1 MLAII
6 HFVETL
12 SMWMGKAFGWCIIV
26 LAFGIGYEVFVR
38 YALRDPTSWAYDMS
52 YIMYG
57 AMFLMAGPYALARD
71 GHVRGDVLYRLMPT
85 RVQAGLDFVL
95 YLIFYFPGILALI
108 YSGWIF
114 AKMAWTFK
122 EVSVNSPAGIPVYP
136 LKMLIPVAGVL
147 LLLQGLAELARC
159 VRCLRDGAWP
169 RRLHDVEE
177 LETVI
182 VEQHRKA
189 EGDRA

>member
-6 HFVETL
+6 HFVESL

-71 GHVRGDVLYRLMPT
+71 GHVRGDVLYRLMPA
-85 RVQAGLDFVL
+85 RVQAGLDFAL
-95 YLIFYFPGILALI
+95 YLIFYFPGVLALI

-122 EVSVNSPAGIPVYP
+122 EVSVSSPAGIPVYP
-136 LKMLIPVAGVL
+136 LKMLIPVAGAL

-177 LETVI
+177 LEAVI

>member
-159 VRCLRDGAWP
+159 VRCLRDGAWS

>member
-6 HFVETL
+6 YFVERL

-26 LAFGIGYEVFVR
+26 LSFGIGYEVFVR
-38 YALRDPTSWAYDMS
+38 YALSDPTSWAYDMS

-71 GHVRGDVLYRLMPT
+71 GHVRGDVLYRLMPA
-85 RVQAGLDFVL
+85 RVQAALDIVL

-114 AKMAWTFK
+114 ARMAWSFK
-122 EVSVNSPAGIPVYP
+122 EVSVSSPAGIPVYP

-147 LLLQGLAELARC
+147 LLLQGLAELGRC
-159 VRCLRDGAWP
+159 AHCLRHGAWP

-182 VEQHRKA
+182 IEQHQKA
-189 EGDRA
+189 RGDQP